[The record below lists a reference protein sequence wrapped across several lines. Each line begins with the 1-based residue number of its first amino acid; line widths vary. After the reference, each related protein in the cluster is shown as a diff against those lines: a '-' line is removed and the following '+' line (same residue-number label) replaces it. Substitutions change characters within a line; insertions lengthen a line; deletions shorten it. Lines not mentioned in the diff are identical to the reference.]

1 MSPQVGTRLDKLISA
16 PFLVGV
22 IFKLLFGGGRGGN
35 REVAYEQLDLGE
47 GVAIC
52 KHLACLIN
60 KVLFWRYVVLKGEQK
75 DEFPGLDQEQ
85 VDGGG
90 EGGGDRGGS

>member
-22 IFKLLFGGGRGGN
+22 IFKLLFGGGRRGDC
-35 REVAYEQLDLGE
+35 EVAYEQLDLGK

-52 KHLACLIN
+52 EHLACLIN
-60 KVLFWRYVVLKGEQK
+60 EVLFGRYVVLKGKRK

-90 EGGGDRGGS
+90 EGGGDGGGS